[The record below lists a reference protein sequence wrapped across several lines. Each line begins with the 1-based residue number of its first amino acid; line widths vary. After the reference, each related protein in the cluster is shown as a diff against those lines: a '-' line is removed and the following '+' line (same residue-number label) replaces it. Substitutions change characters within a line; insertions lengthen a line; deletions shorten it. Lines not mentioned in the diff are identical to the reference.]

1 GSGGKIYI
9 GVFFQNY
16 QFRTVIAYH
25 YSIRTAAQH
34 AQVIA
39 AVTGNNK
46 ITDIFFPF
54 IAEVM
59 EGFSLSCAW
68 RYEVKV
74 VVIGQK
80 QLGTQL
86 AAVKK
91 VVHVSQ
97 LIIAEISF

>member
-1 GSGGKIYI
+1 
-9 GVFFQNY
+9 
-16 QFRTVIAYH
+16 
-25 YSIRTAAQH
+25 
-34 AQVIA
+34 
-39 AVTGNNK
+39 
-46 ITDIFFPF
+46 
-54 IAEVM
+54 M

-97 LIIAEISF
+97 LIIAEISFYIVA